1 MNESTEP
8 AEQLSRLRVIIADD
22 DPLVR
27 RLVREALQLAG
38 VVVIADAANGRE
50 AVELARH
57 YKPDF
62 VLMDAVMPVMDG
74 LEATKQISE
83 SVPETRVVML
93 TGSDD
98 EDLGIVGLRSGA
110 VGYLTKD
117 VPVEAIPRALRGAQ
131 SGEAAISRMLAM
143 RLIQY
148 MQARPEPGIGVRA
161 VRSPL
166 TPREWEVLDLLCS
179 HLGTDE
185 IADQLVLSVETV
197 RSHIKN
203 ILRKLGVRSREEAVA
218 LASRLRGP

>member
-1 MNESTEP
+1 MI
-8 AEQLSRLRVIIADD
+8 VADD

-27 RLVREALQLAG
+27 RLVRDALQRAG
-38 VVVIADAANGRE
+38 VVVIAEATNGQE
-50 AVELARH
+50 AVELTRH
-57 YKPDF
+57 YKPDL

-83 SVPETRVVML
+83 SVSETRVVIL
-93 TGSDD
+93 TASSD
-98 EDLGIVGLRSGA
+98 EDLGLAGLRSGA

-117 VPVEAIPRALRGAQ
+117 VPVDALPRALRGAHA
-131 SGEAAISRMLAM
+131 GEAAISRSLSR
-143 RLIQY
+143 RLIEF
-148 MQARPEPGIGVRA
+148 MQGRPEAGIGVRA

-179 HLGTDE
+179 GAGTDD

-203 ILRKLGVRSREEAVA
+203 ILKKLGVRSRKEAVA
-218 LASRLRGP
+218 LAARLRAP

>member
-8 AEQLSRLRVIIADD
+8 VEQLSRLRVIIADD

-38 VVVIADAANGRE
+38 VVVIADASNGRE